1 MNDCCAVAESLG
13 IMFQGSFCIQRRLF
27 MNDREFEEQL
37 QAMLQRNT
45 AHLSK
50 QETVDAQIVDT
61 IPQESASTEKEVILY
76 QTDDGNINVSVFFYN
91 ESFWL
96 SQKAMADLFGV
107 DRTVIT
113 KHLSNIFSDKEL
125 DKNSVCAIFA
135 HTASDGK
142 KYNTQYYNLDAIIS
156 VGYRINSYKATK
168 FRQWA
173 TKTLREY
180 MIKGFVI
187 NDDML
192 KNGKSFGKD
201 YFDELLERIKEI
213 RASERRFYQ
222 KITDIYAQCSYDY
235 DPKSETTRTFF
246 QTVQNKLLFAIT
258 GHTAPE
264 IIANRADSSK
274 EHMGMQTWKNAPDG
288 KILKSDVTVSKNYL
302 SQKELSGLNDIV
314 NMYLDYAENQA
325 KRNKLMSMNDWITK
339 LDSFLNFNEY
349 DIMQNIGVIS
359 RKVADSLAIK
369 EYEKYRIIQDDN
381 YISDFDKATEKY
393 L

>member
-1 MNDCCAVAESLG
+1 MTF
-13 IMFQGSFCIQRRLF
+13 MQKF

-50 QETVDAQIVDT
+50 QETVDAQIVET

-349 DIMQNIGVIS
+349 DIMQNIGVVS

>member
-1 MNDCCAVAESLG
+1 
-13 IMFQGSFCIQRRLF
+13 

-50 QETVDAQIVDT
+50 QETVDAQIVET

-76 QTDDGNINVSVFFYN
+76 QTDDGNMNVSVFFYN

>member
-1 MNDCCAVAESLG
+1 MNE
-13 IMFQGSFCIQRRLF
+13 I
-27 MNDREFEEQL
+27 EFDEEL

-45 AHLSK
+45 YHST
-50 QETVDAQIVDT
+50 ETDNDAQIS
-61 IPQESASTEKEVILY
+61 ISLPPESISAEKDVILY
-76 QTDDGNINVSVFFYN
+76 QTDDGNVNVSVIYYN

-96 SQKAMADLFGV
+96 TQKAMAELFGV
-107 DRTVIT
+107 NIPAIS
-113 KHLSNIFSDKEL
+113 KHLSNIFSDGEL
-125 DKNSVCAIFA
+125 DKDSVISILET
-135 HTASDGK
+135 TASDGK
-142 KYNTQYYNLDAIIS
+142 RYNTQYYNLDAIIA
-156 VGYRINSYKATK
+156 VGYRVNSYKATK

-187 NDDML
+187 NDAML
-192 KNGKSFGKD
+192 KNGKPFGKD

-235 DPKSETTRTFF
+235 DAKSETTRTFF

-264 IIANRADSSK
+264 LIYDRADSSK

-302 SQKELSGLNDIV
+302 SKNELSGLNDIV
-314 NMYLDYAENQA
+314 SMYLDYAENQA
-325 KRNKLMSMNDWITK
+325 KRNKLMSMDDWVTK
-339 LDSFLNFNEY
+339 LDSFLHFNEY
-349 DIMQNIGVIS
+349 DLMQNIGIVS
-359 RKVADSLAIK
+359 REVANSLAIK

-381 YISDFDKATEKY
+381 YISDFDKATRKY

>member
-1 MNDCCAVAESLG
+1 
-13 IMFQGSFCIQRRLF
+13 
-27 MNDREFEEQL
+27 MNDRKFEEQL

-45 AHLSK
+45 TRLPK
-50 QETVDAQIVDT
+50 QEPVDAQIVET

-76 QTDDGNINVSVFFYN
+76 QTDDGNINVSVYYY
-91 ESFWL
+91 EETFWL
-96 SQKAMADLFGV
+96 NVKAMSELFDCSTNNILV
-107 DRTVIT
+107 
-113 KHLSNIFSDKEL
+113 HLKNIFNEKEL
-125 DKNSVCAIFA
+125 DEISTSKFFEIVQTEGTRRVTRSVK
-135 HTASDGK
+135 HYS
-142 KYNTQYYNLDAIIS
+142 LDAIIS
-156 VGYRINSYKATK
+156 VGYRVNSIKATK

-264 IIANRADSSK
+264 IIANRADSSI

-325 KRNKLMSMNDWITK
+325 KRNKLMSMDDWITK

-349 DIMQNIGVIS
+349 DIMKNIGVVS

-381 YISDFDKATEKY
+381 YVSDFDKATEKY